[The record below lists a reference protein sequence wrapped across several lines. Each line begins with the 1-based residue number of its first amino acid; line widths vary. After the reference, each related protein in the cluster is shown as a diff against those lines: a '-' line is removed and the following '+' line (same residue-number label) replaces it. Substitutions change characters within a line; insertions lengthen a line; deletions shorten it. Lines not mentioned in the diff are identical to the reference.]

1 MTLAGSVYLRARRRP
16 GREAVGSEQMLSRS
30 SRTPWSRGR
39 GKPSP
44 RPQGLS
50 PQTRNGYVRRTKA
63 ERHAAH
69 SYCVKRLEYAV
80 RGPCVSLMENTG
92 ETGDNELAGC
102 CSARLSQSY
111 PYVPKLGLRPE
122 GAAVLARMDSACPNK
137 AGVSGSPFH
146 PGAQRQWLGA
156 SPSPFGVPGFHF
168 SAVP

>member
-1 MTLAGSVYLRARRRP
+1 
-16 GREAVGSEQMLSRS
+16 
-30 SRTPWSRGR
+30 
-39 GKPSP
+39 
-44 RPQGLS
+44 
-50 PQTRNGYVRRTKA
+50 
-63 ERHAAH
+63 
-69 SYCVKRLEYAV
+69 
-80 RGPCVSLMENTG
+80 MENTG

-111 PYVPKLGLRPE
+111 PYVPKLGLLPE

-156 SPSPFGVPGFHF
+156 SPPPFGVPGFHF

>member
-1 MTLAGSVYLRARRRP
+1 MRARRRP

-50 PQTRNGYVRRTKA
+50 PQTQNGYVRRTKA

-92 ETGDNELAGC
+92 ETGDNKLAGC